1 MRVAKAMIALM
12 MVLPCVA
19 KSQEKTPVQFDVI
32 TVKPHKESG
41 GMSGWRW
48 TSTGIEIT
56 NVSLKTMISAA
67 NSVQPWLV
75 YGLPSWADSSRWDI
89 LAKVTDPE
97 MKPIEKVTVK
107 ERLALIGSI
116 AHDRFGLVEHNE
128 TKVQPVFVMT
138 MMPDG
143 VKFKESPP
151 RPKGEPEPKFGRGSF
166 LMNDG
171 VVRAKYVKMGFLADM
186 LSPHLERTVVDKTG
200 LAGEYD
206 FEFHWQPESHTK
218 GTDDGAPASD
228 APPTIIEALKEQL
241 GLKMTADKA
250 PVPTVVV
257 DKVEQ
262 PEAN

>member
-89 LAKVTDPE
+89 LAKVTDPD
-97 MKPIEKVTVK
+97 K
-107 ERLALIGSI
+107 LA
-116 AHDRFGLVEHNE
+116 AE
-128 TKVQPVFVMT
+128 
-138 MMPDG
+138 
-143 VKFKESPP
+143 
-151 RPKGEPEPKFGRGSF
+151 
-166 LMNDG
+166 
-171 VVRAKYVKMGFLADM
+171 
-186 LSPHLERTVVDKTG
+186 LSRH
-200 LAGEYD
+200 
-206 FEFHWQPESHTK
+206 
-218 GTDDGAPASD
+218 
-228 APPTIIEALKEQL
+228 EALP
-241 GLKMTADKA
+241 A
-250 PVPTVVV
+250 
-257 DKVEQ
+257 
-262 PEAN
+262 